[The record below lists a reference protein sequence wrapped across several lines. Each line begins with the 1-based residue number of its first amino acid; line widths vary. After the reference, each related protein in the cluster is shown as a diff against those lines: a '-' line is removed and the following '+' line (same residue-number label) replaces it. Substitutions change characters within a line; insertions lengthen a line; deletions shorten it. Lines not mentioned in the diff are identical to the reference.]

1 MPKSTPLP
9 NQRHEQFSILVSQGS
24 KLIDA
29 YKAAGFSGEGKAL
42 SDNAAKLRARPEV
55 KERIERLALDRVNAT
70 SRAFQRRVDRK
81 GQLLQR
87 ALAELEDIAFAD
99 IGELV
104 QWYDEP
110 VYNQEGELLRI
121 DKKLAVKDTAKMH
134 ARERKAI
141 KGVELKQGGQVKLEL
156 HDKRLALEGII
167 KLLSGNDNPPQQV
180 TVNQVNIG
188 AMPALDLAQRI
199 SFLLAKAQANAP
211 PMIEAQPVQVSQDTD
226 DKSTP

>member
-1 MPKSTPLP
+1 M
-9 NQRHEQFSILVSQGS
+9 
-24 KLIDA
+24 
-29 YKAAGFSGEGKAL
+29 
-42 SDNAAKLRARPEV
+42 
-55 KERIERLALDRVNAT
+55 
-70 SRAFQRRVDRK
+70 
-81 GQLLQR
+81 
-87 ALAELEDIAFAD
+87 AELEDIAFAD

-188 AMPALDLAQRI
+188 AIPAMDLAQRI
-199 SFLLAKAQANAP
+199 AFLFAKAQASAP
-211 PMIEAQPVQVSQDTD
+211 PLIEAQPVQVSQDTD
-226 DKSTP
+226 DKPTP